1 MQEWIVAGMKEN
13 DKILSKSVHLG
24 SQIILIAIRSAY
36 RYITASKIIVTIS
49 DRKIPAARHF
59 LPLSLASATSFDM
72 AVWKPAQH
80 RA

>member
-1 MQEWIVAGMKEN
+1 MVAGMSEK
-13 DKILSKSVHLG
+13 DKILSSSSHLG

-36 RYITASKIIVTIS
+36 RYIMASKIIVTIS

-59 LPLSLASATSFDM
+59 LPLSLASAMSFDM